1 LKLLLVLALSLI
13 ILPSLVYS
21 QYTSPESVTYDSAY
35 NRWLVT
41 NNGGAIKQRSALTG
55 IVTDFAPAGSGSHG
69 IRIYNGVAYACVS
82 SNRVKGFLL
91 STGAE
96 IFNVQLAGASFLNGM
111 GIDNSTGIAY
121 ISDFTGQRVYKLNL
135 NTQAWWIYVPT
146 ASGQPN
152 GVYVDKPRNRLLI
165 CYWGSTGVKQL
176 NLADSSLTTVA
187 SGIGYNNLDGIYL
200 DKYDNVYISSWSP
213 APGKI
218 IRYDI
223 NFSLS
228 PVIVITSLSNPADIF
243 INKAQDTLGV
253 PNSGNNTVTFHYIG
267 GISGINPLGSTI
279 PESFSLG
286 QNYPNPFNPV
296 TKIRFSIPLLR
307 GVSDARGVSTKLVV
321 YDAIGREIAA
331 LVNENLTAGTYEVEW
346 NASNFATGIYY
357 YRLNS
362 GSYTET
368 KKMVLVK

>member
-1 LKLLLVLALSLI
+1 MKILLFLAFSIIVLSL
-13 ILPSLVYS
+13 PAYS
-21 QYTSPESVTYDSAY
+21 QYTGPESVTYDSAY

-41 NNGGAIKQRSALTG
+41 NNGGAIKQRSASTG

-69 IRIYNGVAYACVS
+69 IRIYNGTAYACVGATI
-82 SNRVKGFLL
+82 KGFSLASGSQVFSVTL
-91 STGAE
+91 S
-96 IFNVQLAGASFLNGM
+96 GASFLNGM

-121 ISDFTGQRVYKLNL
+121 ISDFTGQRLYKLNL

-176 NLADSSLTTVA
+176 NLADSSLTTLA

-213 APGKI
+213 APAKI
-218 IRYDI
+218 LRYDI
-223 NFSLS
+223 NFAL
-228 PVIVITSLSNPADIF
+228 PVAIPINSGLSNPADIF

-267 GISGINPLGSTI
+267 GISGINPVGNTI
-279 PESFSLG
+279 PEVFSLG
-286 QNYPNPFNPV
+286 QNYPNPFNPI
-296 TKIRFSIPLLR
+296 TKIKFDIPNA
-307 GVSDARGVSTKLVV
+307 GFIKLFV
-321 YDAIGREIAA
+321 YDAIGREISK
-331 LVNENLTAGTYEVEW
+331 LVDQQLQPGSYEVDW
-346 NASNFATGIYY
+346 NASAYTSGIYFY
-357 YRLNS
+357 SLIS
-362 GSYTET
+362 GGFTQT
-368 KKMVLVK
+368 RKMLMIK

>member
-1 LKLLLVLALSLI
+1 MKILLVLAFSFLVLSL
-13 ILPSLVYS
+13 SSYA

-41 NNGGAIKQRSALTG
+41 NNGGAIKQRSASTG
-55 IVTDFAPAGSGSHG
+55 IITDFAPAGSGSHG

-96 IFNVQLAGASFLNGM
+96 VFNIQLTGASFLNGM

-165 CYWGSTGVKQL
+165 CYWGSIGVKQL
-176 NLADSSLTTVA
+176 NLADSSLTTLA

-213 APGKI
+213 APAKI
-218 IRYDI
+218 LRYDI
-223 NFSLS
+223 NFTL
-228 PVIVITSLSNPADIF
+228 PVAIPINSGLSNPADIF

-267 GISGINPLGSTI
+267 GISGINPVAGTI
-279 PESFSLG
+279 PESFSLS
-286 QNYPNPFNPV
+286 QNYPNPFNPA
-296 TKIRFSIPLLR
+296 TKVKFDLPNA
-307 GVSDARGVSTKLVV
+307 GFTKLFI
-321 YDAIGREIAA
+321 YDILGREITA

-346 NASNFATGIYY
+346 NASAYP
-357 YRLNS
+357 S
-362 GSYTET
+362 GMYFYKLESGYFSEVR
-368 KKMVLVK
+368 KMILVK